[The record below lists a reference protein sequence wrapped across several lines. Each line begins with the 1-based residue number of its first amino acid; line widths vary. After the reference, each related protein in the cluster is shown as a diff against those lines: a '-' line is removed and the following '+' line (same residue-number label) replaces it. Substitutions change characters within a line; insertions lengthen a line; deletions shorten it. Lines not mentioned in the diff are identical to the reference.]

1 MACNYARD
9 VVLLREHGVLKGH
22 AAIRNSAKALAD
34 QLPDVVYEFPLKQI
48 HGEHVLLH
56 WSARSANAYVNLVV
70 DTVVIRDDRIVLQTV
85 SYELERGTS
94 TSMQGVTTQ
103 S

>member
-1 MACNYARD
+1 MRATSCCS
-9 VVLLREHGVLKGH
+9 REHGVLKGH